1 MVPVVRPSPVLAG
14 CAALA
19 VVLATGCGTRN
30 GGDVKPDGDAQAVC
44 STLLAWRQRVPAD
57 SARLSAELQ
66 AGSLDA
72 QPVKDRY
79 TAFFQAVVGRTDTM
93 LTGIDK
99 AGAPKVDNGAAYA
112 RELRAALTEA
122 RSKLADAR
130 ARLSALPA
138 GDLRPYAAG
147 AATIRDQLGPVFT
160 DIGTTLDRLG
170 RSYPDKALNGAFDR
184 QQECTRLG

>member
-57 SARLSAELQ
+57 SVRLSAELQ

-99 AGAPKVDNGAAYA
+99 AGAGPPLVRRWRRDDPRPA
-112 RELRAALTEA
+112 RTGLHRH
-122 RSKLADAR
+122 RHGS
-130 ARLSALPA
+130 
-138 GDLRPYAAG
+138 
-147 AATIRDQLGPVFT
+147 
-160 DIGTTLDRLG
+160 
-170 RSYPDKALNGAFDR
+170 
-184 QQECTRLG
+184 